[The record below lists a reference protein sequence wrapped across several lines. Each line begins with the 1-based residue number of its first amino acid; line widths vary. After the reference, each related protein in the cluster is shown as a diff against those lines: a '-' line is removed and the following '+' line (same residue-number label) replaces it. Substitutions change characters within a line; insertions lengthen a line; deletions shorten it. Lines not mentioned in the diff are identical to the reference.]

1 MPKKRTWL
9 VSDIFDSISIKLVHS
24 EKKAQKIL
32 RDYHIISEIIP
43 TDAQMWKIPND
54 DNEEMYLVYTER
66 KDFSPETLGLLAHE
80 ATHIAQYFMEGIRE
94 EEPSVEFLAYVVQA
108 ATTNLLIQQREY
120 IRKKTIEQP

>member
-9 VSDIFDSISIKLVHS
+9 VSDIFDSIHIKLVHS

-94 EEPSVEFLAYVVQA
+94 EGLTTSQFVTAPKPIPSVIAMISV
-108 ATTNLLIQQREY
+108 
-120 IRKKTIEQP
+120 